1 MTEINS
7 SASERVHA
15 VDALRGFAIVSILLL
30 HNLEHFDFWYS
41 PELPEWLKS
50 IDKVVWD
57 TMFFLFSGKSY
68 AIFALL
74 FGFTFFVQ
82 FTNQQKKGKD
92 FRGRFAWRLLL
103 LMGFGIINSAFYQGD
118 ILLIYA
124 IIGFVLIPVA
134 KLNNKTLLI
143 IAAILMFQPFEW
155 FKVFSNAFSSQCNYS
170 DPVSWTYFG
179 KMAEYITGT
188 SFIDTVTGNLT
199 NGKAGVFLWTW
210 ENGRVFQTAALF
222 MFGLWAARKGIFTIN
237 ESNKQLW
244 GKVFPFA
251 IAAFTILYS
260 ATELILR
267 NISNK
272 CVYSHLEVIL
282 KSYSNMAFMV
292 FLVSLFLYLFNNR
305 KIRQKLKIFTW
316 PGRMSLSNYIFQS
329 VIGATLYYG
338 FGFGLYKYTGATQC
352 FLIGI
357 VISLLLGFFSFYWL
371 KKHKQGP
378 LESIWHKLTWFNF
391 KNPEK

>member
-1 MTEINS
+1 MTANT
-7 SASERVHA
+7 SAPAERVTS

-41 PELPEWLKS
+41 PELPQWLMS
-50 IDKVVWD
+50 IDKIVWD

-82 FTNQQKKGKD
+82 FSNQQKKGKD
-92 FRGRFAWRLLL
+92 FRWRFAWRLLL
-103 LMGFGIINSAFYQGD
+103 LMGFGLINSAFYQGD

-134 KLNNKTLLI
+134 KLNNKTLVI
-143 IAAILMFQPFEW
+143 IASILMFQPYEW
-155 FKVFSNAFSSQCNYS
+155 FKVFSFAFSSQCNYS

-179 KMAEYITGT
+179 KMSEYITGT
-188 SFIDTVTGNLT
+188 SFIDTITGNLT

-222 MFGLWAARKGIFTIN
+222 MFGLLAARKGIFTIN
-237 ESNKQLW
+237 EDNKKYW
-244 GKVFPFA
+244 GKVFPL
-251 IAAFTILYS
+251 AFGAFFILYS
-260 ATELILR
+260 ATDHILKLTP
-267 NISNK
+267 NK
-272 CVYSHLEVIL
+272 CAGSHLEVIM

-292 FLVSLFLYLFNNR
+292 FLVSLFLYLYNNR
-305 KIRQKLKIFTW
+305 KVRMKLKIFTY

-352 FLIGI
+352 LVIGI
-357 VISLLLGFFSFYWL
+357 VISLLLGFFSYYRL
-371 KKHKQGP
+371 KKHRQGP
-378 LESIWHKLTWFNF
+378 LESIWHKLTWINFN
-391 KNPEK
+391 KS

>member
-1 MTEINS
+1 MIDKNQNS
-7 SASERVHA
+7 NARVEA
-15 VDALRGFAIVSILLL
+15 VDALRGFAIISILLL

-82 FTNQQKKGKD
+82 FSNQQKIGKD
-92 FRGRFAWRLLL
+92 FRPRFAWRLLL

-134 KLNNKTLLI
+134 KLNNKWLLI
-143 IAAILMFQPFEW
+143 VAAVLMFQPFEW
-155 FKVFSNAFSSQCNYS
+155 LKVITYSIAESCNYS
-170 DPVSWTYFG
+170 DPVSWSYFG

-210 ENGRVFQTAALF
+210 ENGRVFQTASLF

-237 ESNKQLW
+237 ESTKKLW
-244 GKVFPFA
+244 GRLFP
-251 IAAFTILYS
+251 IAFGIFFMLYS
-260 ATELILR
+260 ASDLMLGH
-267 NISNK
+267 ISNK
-272 CVYSHLEVIL
+272 CVFSHLEVVM
-282 KSYSNMAFMV
+282 KSYSNMAFMT
-292 FLVSLFLYLFNNR
+292 FLVSLFLYLYNNR
-305 KIRQKLKIFTW
+305 KVRQKLKIFTY

-329 VIGATLYYG
+329 LIGATLYYG
-338 FGFGLYKYTGATQC
+338 FGFGLYKYTGATLC

-357 VISLLLGFFSFYWL
+357 AISLLLGFFSYYWL

-378 LESIWHKLTWFNF
+378 LEAIWHKLTWINF
-391 KNPEK
+391 SKNN